1 MRGRLFFGFEY
12 HYQRTIYVVAL
23 DPTGRPLL
31 RVSFPLHDRCDT
43 NLETGAATD
52 IATALVAFVEAH
64 EALPVS
70 GTDEEPPVLAALARR
85 LGGIIRY
92 VSAVEL
98 ERTAPPDVPR
108 HRAPGG
114 EAHQRA
120 LLAGLAAAEGLGD
133 VGLGED
139 L

>member
-1 MRGRLFFGFEY
+1 MHGRLFFGFEY
-12 HYQRTIYVVAL
+12 SFERTVYVVAL

-31 RVSFPLHDRCDT
+31 RVCFPLHDRCDT
-43 NLETGAATD
+43 DLETGAAAD
-52 IATALVAFVEAH
+52 IATALVAFAAAH
-64 EALPVS
+64 DALPVC
-70 GTDEEPPVLAALARR
+70 GTDEDPPVLEALARR
-85 LGGIIRY
+85 LGGTVRY

-98 ERTAPPDVPR
+98 ERTAPPDMPR

-114 EAHQRA
+114 AAHQRA

-133 VGLGED
+133 VGLAED

>member
-1 MRGRLFFGFEY
+1 MHGRLFFGFEY
-12 HYQRTIYVVAL
+12 HFERMVYVVAL

-31 RVSFPLHDRCDT
+31 RACFPLHDRGDT
-43 NLETGAATD
+43 DLETGPAAD
-52 IATALVAFVEAH
+52 IATALVGFAEAH
-64 EALPVS
+64 DALPVC

-85 LGGIIRY
+85 LGGPVRY

-98 ERTAPPDVPR
+98 ERTALPGVPP
-108 HRAPGG
+108 HREPGCA
-114 EAHQRA
+114 AHQRA

-133 VGLGED
+133 LGLED